1 MKGTRPVERGEHALL
16 RIADGVVVLDLTGEH
31 DLATSDEIRTVLVAL
46 AETSDLVVVDLTE
59 ATFVDSSLLENL
71 VQAERTASSNGAR
84 LRVQL
89 GATPIVRT
97 AFEVSGLL
105 DHFEVCET
113 REEALDGF
121 VDENAPRDGAP
132 RPAAG

>member
-1 MKGTRPVERGEHALL
+1 MERGEHALL

-31 DLATSDEIRTVLVAL
+31 DLATSGEIRTVLDAL
-46 AETSDLVVVDLTE
+46 AETSDLLVVDLTE
-59 ATFVDSSLLENL
+59 ATFVDSSLLESL
-71 VQAERTASSNGAR
+71 VQAERTATSNGAR

-89 GATPIVRT
+89 GETPIVRT

-105 DHFEVCET
+105 DHFEMCAT

-121 VDENAPRDGAP
+121 VDGNGSHAGTG
-132 RPAAG
+132 RPP